1 MANTR
6 LFLHCILSGFFSVKK
21 WLNLKKLAV
30 PDWFYRIGFYYKFR
44 AVEVMRLFF
53 MWLFFLSLNMKEQN
67 NAFFSFIFHFLFLNL
82 QYQSGRNSYET
93 LKRQLVV

>member
-53 MWLFFLSLNMKEQN
+53 MWLFFFESEHERTEQRL
-67 NAFFSFIFHFLFLNL
+67 LFL
-82 QYQSGRNSYET
+82 YFPFSISKSSIPEWEE
-93 LKRQLVV
+93 QL